1 MCKTSFHEGISDFFD
16 KQDELFMAHLQL
28 ARDSFDQEAIHQF
41 RLNLKRIKALFHL
54 TAFCTGDKLNPD
66 ALFQPLKKIFKP
78 SGRVRDAQVLTDLVN
93 SYEASCREDFT
104 TISEQFLIIQLKFTP
119 KLKKRM
125 EFFNEETLHDAKTN
139 LLHSIS
145 HIPDEKLTLRATAWV
160 SSRLAYLS
168 DLRQYINDADV
179 FHRFRAHLKDVFYMI
194 DMLNEYTPI
203 NIQIKADIACLKE
216 IARGIG
222 TWHDHYILL
231 NNLHRFLS
239 DHKDKRFKINRQ
251 SRVLVQHIEAG
262 QDEIFRGLKVSLGND
277 DLFKIAND

>member
-1 MCKTSFHEGISDFFD
+1 MCKTSIREGISDFFD

-28 ARDSFDQEAIHQF
+28 ARESFDQEAIHQF
-41 RLNLKRIKALFHL
+41 RLNLKRIKALFQL
-54 TAFCTGDKLNPD
+54 TAFCTGDKLDPE

-104 TISEQFLIIQLKFTP
+104 KISEQFLIIQLKFTP

-125 EFFNEETLHDAKTN
+125 QLFDHETLHDMKAN
-139 LLHSIS
+139 LQSSIS
-145 HIPDEKLTLRATAWV
+145 HIPDEKLTIRATGWI

-168 DLRQYINDADV
+168 DLRKLINDPDI

-239 DHKDKRFKINRQ
+239 DHKDKRLKINRQ
-251 SRVLVQHIEAG
+251 SQVLIRHIEAG
-262 QDEIFRGLKVSLGND
+262 QDEIFRDLKVSLGND
-277 DLFKIAND
+277 DLFEIASA